1 MSRLEKQ
8 RQIGLFILATIS
20 VTYLIENFLRSA
32 ASALTPVLINELSIT
47 RGAMGFLI
55 TGYFLI
61 YGVMQFPAGFLA
73 NILGPRKSIVG
84 FTALTC
90 IGSVLFWASYRYE
103 LLFAA
108 QFIMGVGTSVF
119 YINAV
124 TLISR
129 WFPVNRRATAIGV
142 LSASSGVGAFAS
154 YMGLPLAV
162 TLWGDWRT
170 LYLVMIVVLVVNW
183 GMNFFILKDG
193 PPDLEASPKTRLS
206 IKRSIGEV
214 LHTRDFY
221 PPLIG
226 FTMTGFT
233 FVLYNWI
240 NQFMI
245 EGKGLTYIEAGTVSS
260 LGTVAGFI
268 GCLLVGVISDRLKR
282 RKLPVI
288 FFLGV
293 NLLLLCVLIFLPP
306 GLPVAVY
313 ATVWFAMGICGSIW
327 ILFFSIVS
335 EVLPTEI
342 AGIGLGVMNGLSTIL
357 SSLATPVYGSLVD
370 ITGSYLIPNLISLG
384 LGIITVVVLV
394 LIMKETYGVS
404 PLRSKP
410 SPEQK
415 T

>member
-1 MSRLEKQ
+1 
-8 RQIGLFILATIS
+8 
-20 VTYLIENFLRSA
+20 
-32 ASALTPVLINELSIT
+32 
-47 RGAMGFLI
+47 
-55 TGYFLI
+55 
-61 YGVMQFPAGFLA
+61 
-73 NILGPRKSIVG
+73 
-84 FTALTC
+84 
-90 IGSVLFWASYRYE
+90 
-103 LLFAA
+103 
-108 QFIMGVGTSVF
+108 
-119 YINAV
+119 
-124 TLISR
+124 
-129 WFPVNRRATAIGV
+129 
-142 LSASSGVGAFAS
+142 
-154 YMGLPLAV
+154 
-162 TLWGDWRT
+162 
-170 LYLVMIVVLVVNW
+170 
-183 GMNFFILKDG
+183 
-193 PPDLEASPKTRLS
+193 
-206 IKRSIGEV
+206 
-214 LHTRDFY
+214 
-221 PPLIG
+221 
-226 FTMTGFT
+226 MTGFS

-394 LIMKETYGVS
+394 LVMKETYGVS

-410 SPEQK
+410 SPEQI